1 MATSVLTPRSSTLSA
16 TDTPTLGQMMAW
28 WEAMWADPTD
38 LQTAFA
44 DGFPRELD
52 DFLALL
58 RDTERL
64 FWMYLKDQ
72 EPLGAFWLHDLL
84 HDETGGLCGGW
95 LGAHIIQA
103 ARGPYGW
110 ASCEIIRKTLTTAGL
125 VHVFA
130 AVNVHNRRS
139 QAYTRRGLRFTHVAD
154 YKQFTLFMGQP
165 TDVIIYSWRRDDHL
179 LALTEA
185 RKRADRNMAS
195 LYEKAMA

>member
-1 MATSVLTPRSSTLSA
+1 MATSVLTPLSPALSA

-28 WEAMWADPTD
+28 WEAMWTDPTD

-44 DGFPRELD
+44 DGFPRELE

-95 LGAHIIQA
+95 LGVHIIQA
-103 ARGPYGW
+103 ARGPYSW
-110 ASCEIIRKTLTTAGL
+110 ASGEIIRQTLTAAGL
-125 VHVFA
+125 THVFA
-130 AVNVHNRRS
+130 AVNVDNRRS
-139 QAYTRRGLRFTHVAD
+139 QAYVRRGLRFPRVAD
-154 YKQFTLFMGQP
+154 YKQFTLFKGQP
-165 TDVIIYSWRRDDHL
+165 TDVIIYSSRHDDHQ

-185 RKRADRNMAS
+185 RKRAARNMAS
-195 LYEKAMA
+195 LYETAMA